1 MVPMGNHP
9 KDENKYRRGRE
20 LIVVIKT
27 KVPPLPCDRHLT
39 HDRWPDQAPHGHD
52 CREDEQGTQADLWAA
67 HFSSD
72 HSSGGGAEDL
82 SGSIFSIRSSCCFAC
97 SSEILYIPWPLMI
110 NGSGSTRHRSSHLGH
125 RTNVDGET
133 QTGFRDDAG

>member
-52 CREDEQGTQADLWAA
+52 CREDEQRAQAELR
-67 HFSSD
+67 
-72 HSSGGGAEDL
+72 AEVHL
-82 SGSIFSIRSSCCFAC
+82 SIFQAVRALPELLLAQSLLGLRAKIANSLEPTLRNAHSVSAKQGV
-97 SSEILYIPWPLMI
+97 LPKIPRFL
-110 NGSGSTRHRSSHLGH
+110 
-125 RTNVDGET
+125 
-133 QTGFRDDAG
+133 